1 MKIIVACGSGVATS
15 TVIAS
20 KVEEILKKNNMK
32 AQIIPVSLSEV
43 PNNLKDATLVVTSMG
58 RLEAPGVPVVVAFPY
73 ITGVGAE
80 ETDAQIEKILK
91 EAQASHP

>member
-20 KVEEILKKNNMK
+20 RVEEIVKKLGFD
-32 AQIIPVSLSEV
+32 AQIIQCSLHEV
-43 PNNLKDATLVVTSMG
+43 PGCAKGAALVVTSMG
-58 RLEAPGVPVVVAFPY
+58 RLETSEAPVVVAFPY

-80 ETDAQIEKILK
+80 ETDRQIEEILK
-91 EAQASHP
+91 QYQADH